1 VTVSPQPNGT
11 SPNGASAGGRHAAG
25 EEELSIGQ
33 LVAEASAN
41 LSTIVQ
47 GEIALAKLE
56 LKSTVKNAGT
66 GVGLF
71 VAAAV
76 LLVFSLTFGLIALAE
91 GLVALGLWRWLAYL
105 AVFGFLLVLIALFVV
120 LGVRKVKRVRA
131 PRRTIDTGRDTVAY
145 LKANTR
151 RD

>member
-1 VTVSPQPNGT
+1 MTVSPQPNGT
-11 SPNGASAGGRHAAG
+11 SPNGVPAGGRHAAG
-25 EEELSIGQ
+25 EDEPSIGQ

-41 LSTIVQ
+41 LSTIIQ

-66 GVGLF
+66 GVGF
-71 VAAAV
+71 FAAAAV

-91 GLVALGLWRWLAYL
+91 GLHALGLWRWLSYL
-105 AVFGFLLVLIALFVV
+105 AVFGFLLVVIALFVV
-120 LGVRKVKRVRA
+120 LGVRKVKRIKA
-131 PRRTIDTGRDTVAY
+131 PQRTIDTGRDTVAY

-151 RD
+151 RS